1 MTSGEFCHHLS
12 HSITRRLEF
21 QRWAWAQEAAL
32 DSTIGDFDAA
42 DWKARRAM
50 CRRLIL
56 SRCQITSR
64 SALRF
69 DVLARAE
76 FENLIL
82 AFNRQAG
89 ALYPNRRIVEMPT
102 QEAQRKAA

>member
-1 MTSGEFCHHLS
+1 MNTGEFCHHLS

-21 QRWAWAQEAAL
+21 QRWAWEQEAAL
-32 DSTIGDFDAA
+32 DSTIGVFDEA
-42 DWKARRAM
+42 DRPARRAM

-69 DVLARAE
+69 DALARAE

-82 AFNRQAG
+82 EFNRQAG
-89 ALYPNRRIVEMPT
+89 AFYPRRRIVEMPM